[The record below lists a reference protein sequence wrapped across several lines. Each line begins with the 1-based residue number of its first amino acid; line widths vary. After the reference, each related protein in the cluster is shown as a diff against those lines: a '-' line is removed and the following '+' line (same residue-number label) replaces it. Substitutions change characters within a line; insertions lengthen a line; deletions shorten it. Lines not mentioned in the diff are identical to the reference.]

1 MNDPRPAP
9 PSLRELINSASAVQM
24 RCAVSEKKTK
34 QACHHSWGWVW
45 VELSHIFYSLILYKG
60 LSVTK
65 YGFSLLWLF
74 SLRSATA
81 AQLFSRDP
89 ARGSGSPWHKM
100 DPNLR
105 HKEWVKPTWGIAF
118 LSLRVICSLSIIVP
132 VSLPCLPIFSSSCL
146 HLFFFTNFFSLPVF
160 SLCFRSSSLINIMA
174 TGVMGA
180 FTPKS

>member
-1 MNDPRPAP
+1 MCSIRKEDQTGVS
-9 PSLRELINSASAVQM
+9 SLLGG
-24 RCAVSEKKTK
+24 
-34 QACHHSWGWVW
+34 GWVW
-45 VELSHIFYSLILYKG
+45 VELSHLFYSSIFYKG

-81 AQLFSRDP
+81 AQLFSKDL

-118 LSLRVICSLSIIVP
+118 LSLGVICSLSIIVP
-132 VSLPCLPIFSSSCL
+132 VSLPLLSPFFLILSASFLL
-146 HLFFFTNFFSLPVF
+146 HKLFGFFLPVF

-174 TGVMGA
+174 TGVIAA
-180 FTPKS
+180 FTPQS